1 MLTREEVEKIAKLA
15 KLSFDEE
22 QIQTFTH
29 QLGNILNFVEQLQE
43 VDTEGVEETS
53 QVTGLTNV
61 QQADEVQACPYMEA
75 LLACTPHTVE
85 QQSIKIPKIM

>member
-15 KLSFDEE
+15 KLSFDES

-29 QLGNILNFVEQLQE
+29 QLGNILDFVEQLQE
-43 VDTEGVEETS
+43 VDTEGIEETS

-61 QQADEVQACPYMEA
+61 QQADEIQPCPYMKE
-75 LLACTPHTVE
+75 LLQCSPHAIE
-85 QQSIKIPKIM
+85 QESIKIPKIM